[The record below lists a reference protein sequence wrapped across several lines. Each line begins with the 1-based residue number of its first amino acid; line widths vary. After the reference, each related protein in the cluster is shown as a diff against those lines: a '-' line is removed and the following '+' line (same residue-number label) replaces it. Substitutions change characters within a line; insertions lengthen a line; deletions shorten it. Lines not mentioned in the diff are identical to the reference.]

1 MAKGRDRRHKKDTR
15 QGRQR
20 GSAAP
25 RVLKLPS
32 APQPV
37 VIRRGVE
44 ATRGPVSGAYRSW
57 VMDLGRRKVQEVASA
72 LSAQGSPAPP
82 DLFLLVPLTTRTV
95 EAPNGKMVNLQ
106 MGLPIV
112 ATRAGG
118 VTIAPDQLAVIALR
132 LPDDAS
138 GGALAMLGMGQAPDL
153 PPPEML
159 FALRLPAEGLRA
171 LRAADAVAWYLARG
185 VEAGDVA
192 VATQALANAAAEV
205 LALLRPNAVSREVPR
220 LDPAALDAYEG
231 YGTEADEDPVPL
243 DITAPPARGG
253 LRGLPSGNFL
263 RDSGA
268 PLAPLL
274 ADLRDYVVGL
284 WPYEYLGL
292 ASLVEHPAP
301 DGAGRAAVLAGIVDL
316 VRRVDDLL
324 ARSSETLEKALEE
337 EGQPPAWIAE
347 ETAPYRDARQLLRAV
362 GTAQEMLATLGPI
375 LFNLEIPPD
384 DYVPEGWDQDEE
396 EEDEEEA

>member
-1 MAKGRDRRHKKDTR
+1 MAKGRDRRHKKESR
-15 QGRQR
+15 HGRNR
-20 GSAAP
+20 GAAAP
-25 RVLKLPS
+25 QVLKLPVS
-32 APQPV
+32 PLPMP
-37 VIRRGVE
+37 IRRGVE

-57 VMDLGRRKVQEVASA
+57 VMDLGRRKAQEVATA
-72 LSAQGSPAPP
+72 LSAQGASASP
-82 DLFLLVPLTTRTV
+82 DLFLLAPLTTRTV
-95 EAPNGKMVNLQ
+95 EAPSGKTVNLQ

-112 ATRAGG
+112 ATRAGA
-118 VTIAPDQLAVIALR
+118 VTIAPDQLAVLALR
-132 LPDDAS
+132 LPDDAT
-138 GGALAMLGMGQAPDL
+138 GGALAMLSMGQAPDL

-185 VEAGDVA
+185 VEAGDVD

-205 LALLRPNAVSREVPR
+205 LALLRPNAVSRDVPR

-231 YGTEADEDPVPL
+231 YGTDADEDPVPL

-263 RDSGA
+263 KDSGA

-292 ASLVEHPAP
+292 AAVVEHPAP
-301 DGAGRAAVLAGIVDL
+301 DGAGRAALLAEIVDL

-324 ARSSETLEKALEE
+324 ARTSETLEKALEE

-362 GTAQEMLATLGPI
+362 GTAQEMLSTLGPI

-384 DYVPEGWDQDEE
+384 DYVPEGWSQDG
-396 EEDEEEA
+396 EDEEEDD